1 VTRAG
6 GIRSLRP
13 SPVAGIAGRVLGH
26 LDEVVERLGRAYCE
40 EVAEYAALPPDELH
54 HEVLPVSRRI
64 VEGFF
69 APLAAGAEPDASLV
83 SEIATMG
90 RRRLTMGIPLEP
102 MLHVFRVA
110 GRVVWDAV
118 VESTEAAEAPALAEL
133 GRGWMD
139 YIDRA
144 ASVAA
149 NSYLAASHERVR
161 AIDARRRAMLDAL
174 LSVEDAH
181 GVDSVTRRFTTT
193 VAPSYTPVVI
203 DGDHASAGIDTL
215 LAVAPRGTVGGE
227 RNECTLL
234 LVPGMIGDLDAL
246 FRAAHRP
253 RLAWGPVAAPGAALA
268 TSVAHAEGVLAAAR
282 TAGRESGVFGPD
294 DLLLDRL
301 LLSDDRVATALER
314 SVLAPLTGGDRDDL
328 VVATLR
334 SYLESGSVPETARR
348 EVVHPNTVLYRL
360 RRVRELTGLDPRVP
374 ADATVL
380 VLGLLR
386 RPVA

>member
-1 VTRAG
+1 MTQTG

-13 SPVAGIAGRVLGH
+13 SPVAGIAGRVLRRM
-26 LDEVVERLGRAYCE
+26 DTVVERLGRAYCE

-69 APLAAGAEPDASLV
+69 APLAESREPDPAMV

-102 MLHVFRVA
+102 MLHVYRVA

-118 VESTEAAEAPALAEL
+118 VEATEPAEAPALAEL
-133 GRGWMD
+133 GRRWMD

-174 LSVEDAH
+174 LSVEDAL
-181 GVDSVTRRFTTT
+181 GVDSVARRFTTT

-203 DGDHASAGIDTL
+203 DGEHASAGIDSL
-215 LAVAPRGTVGGE
+215 LAVAPDGTVGGE
-227 RNECTLL
+227 RNERTLL
-234 LVPGMIGDLDAL
+234 LVPGVIGDLDAL

-253 RLAWGPVAAPGAALA
+253 RLAWGPVAAPGAGLA
-268 TSVAHAEGVLAAAR
+268 ASVTHAECVLAAAQ
-282 TAGRESGVFGPD
+282 TAGRDNGIFGPD

-301 LLSDDRVATALER
+301 LLSDDRVASALER
-314 SVLAPLTGGDRDDL
+314 SVLAPLVGGDRDEL
-328 VVATLR
+328 LLSTLR
-334 SYLESGSVPETARR
+334 SYLASGSVPETARR

-386 RPVA
+386 RSSA